1 MNGEFLG
8 LPLHPMSD
16 PYIQPI
22 PPSLRAR
29 DRELAN
35 EFRRIEKRDWWVWG
49 YSIFVIFLLAFAVI
63 ALALPAVREGAD
75 TIFKIKMAE
84 AVFGLI
90 ALVVIF
96 NIYTISQQILIKR
109 LRRQL
114 AEKQGHSELL
124 RNLAMVD
131 PLTGLYNRRFAEQR
145 LAAEVAR
152 SERKG
157 HPLTILT
164 LDLNSFKQINDTYG
178 HPAGDQVLQ
187 EFAAC
192 LNQVIRGADLAVRL
206 GGDEFLVLL
215 PECTVQQLQLVLG
228 RLGSLEVD
236 WHGQTIPVTFSA
248 GWKQYEMGERPEEML
263 TRADELLYARKRAS
277 KNTQTLGD
285 EPKEASGQ
293 GPQRKTEPAPL
304 NVLVDLTCPHCHK
317 NNSVAVDAHSGA
329 SNAGPREVQCAH
341 CKQVWAPVLSGPVL
355 AGPFPK

>member
-22 PPSLRAR
+22 PPSLKAR

-63 ALALPAVREGAD
+63 ALAFPAVRQGAD
-75 TIFKIKMAE
+75 TIFKIKMVE

-90 ALVVIF
+90 ALVVVF

-157 HPLTILT
+157 HPLTVLT
-164 LDLNSFKQINDTYG
+164 LDLNSFKEINDTYG
-178 HPAGDQVLQ
+178 HPAGDLVLQ
-187 EFAAC
+187 EFAAN
-192 LNQVIRGADLAVRL
+192 LNNVIRGGDLAVRL

-215 PECTVQQLQLVLG
+215 PECTSQQLQIVLG
-228 RLGSLEVD
+228 RLGSTEVD
-236 WHGQTIPVTFSA
+236 WQGQKTPVTFSA
-248 GWKQYEMGERPEEML
+248 GWKQYEVGERPEEML
-263 TRADELLYARKRAS
+263 ARADELLYASKRAGKKS
-277 KNTQTLGD
+277 PPVADSRHSSLGQLAQT
-285 EPKEASGQ
+285 EAG
-293 GPQRKTEPAPL
+293 TAPL
-304 NVLVDLTCPHCHK
+304 HVLVDLTCPQCRK
-317 NNSVAVDAHSGA
+317 KNSVALETHSGA
-329 SNAGPREVQCAH
+329 KEAAAREVQCAH
-341 CKQVWAPVLSGPVL
+341 CRHSWEPVLSGPIV
-355 AGPFPK
+355 AGP